1 VGTVVSSSVDAPSP
15 QDPTPQDLGEIFKLI
30 GGYRISQA
38 IYVVAETGIP
48 DLLTA
53 GPKSCDELATATNTH
68 APTLYRILRFLA
80 GAGLFNE
87 VAPQKFEL
95 TRLGSALRTDVPG
108 SGSMAARLWLS
119 ESHWNPWSRLIHSVR
134 TGETAFD
141 HLHGMGVFQYLE
153 KNAEA
158 SAVFNAAMTASSAR
172 SGTGVVERYDFSG
185 LHRVV
190 DVGGGHGFLLAMIL
204 KSNPALRG
212 VLFDLPDVVAGAG
225 QILKDSGVGDRCE
238 VVGGSFFDALPTG
251 GDLYI
256 LRQIIHDWDDD
267 RALAILRNCR
277 AAMTETAKV
286 LLIERAIAPHHREAM
301 RVLHLDLEMLVN
313 VGGMERTDAEY
324 RSLLE
329 KAGFRLANIVPL
341 MDAAGFSAFEA
352 VCA

>member
-1 VGTVVSSSVDAPSP
+1 
-15 QDPTPQDLGEIFKLI
+15 LGEIFKLI

-38 IYVVAETGIP
+38 IYVVAEIGIP
-48 DLLTA
+48 DLLAA
-53 GPKSCDELATATNTH
+53 GPKNCDELATETNTH

-87 VAPQKFEL
+87 VGPQKFEL
-95 TRLGSALRTDVPG
+95 TRLGSALRMDVPG
-108 SGSMAARLWLS
+108 SGNMAARLWLS
-119 ESHWNPWSRLIHSVR
+119 QFHWDPWGRLIHSVR

-141 HLHGMGVFQYLE
+141 RVHGMGVFQYLE

-158 SAVFNAAMTASSAR
+158 SAVFNATMTASSAR

-185 LHRVV
+185 LRKVV
-190 DVGGGHGFLLAMIL
+190 DVGGGHGFVLATIL
-204 KSNPALRG
+204 KSNPTLRG
-212 VLFDLPDVVAGAG
+212 VLFDLPDVVAGAD
-225 QILKDSGVGDRCE
+225 QILKNSGVRDRCE

-251 GDLYI
+251 GDLYV

-277 AAMTETAKV
+277 TAMTGTGKV
-286 LLIERAIAPHHREAM
+286 LLIERGIAPDHREAM

-324 RSLLE
+324 RSLFE
-329 KAGFRLANIVPL
+329 NAGLRLTNIVPL
-341 MDAAGFSAFEA
+341 MDAAGFSVFEGVYA
-352 VCA
+352 